1 MKTKL
6 SKRLCQILL
15 RPSMSGVDNRRVSI
29 DFGFHIARIT
39 SRGNYIN
46 VRMIRTTHF

>member
-39 SRGNYIN
+39 SRGN
-46 VRMIRTTHF
+46 